1 MKRQTLLGL
10 LLLTS
15 LSLLSCKKELQTAT
29 KPASVETENA
39 TANSEQ
45 PKTEVDTVALKKQIE
60 QEKETLSKPYNE
72 EEDAQ
77 AKLNELVAQAKK
89 QGKYVFVQAGGNW
102 CIWCLRFNDFV
113 QKTPELKQVVDA
125 NFLYYHLN
133 YSQKNKNKAVFNAY
147 TPNARSIG
155 YPFFFVLNDKGE
167 VTNIIASGDLEEGKG
182 YSLEK
187 VKQMFLEN
195 APKK

>member
-10 LLLTS
+10 LLLS
-15 LSLLSCKKELQTAT
+15 ALSLLSCKKELQTAT
-29 KPASVETENA
+29 KPASVETEN
-39 TANSEQ
+39 TASNSEQ

-113 QKTPELKQVVDA
+113 QQTPELKQIVDK
-125 NFLYYHLN
+125 NFVYYHLN
-133 YSQKNKNKAVFNAY
+133 YSQKNKNKAVFNKY
-147 TPNARSIG
+147 TPDVRGIG
-155 YPFFFVLNDKGE
+155 YPYFFVLDGDGKVTHIISSGE
-167 VTNIIASGDLEEGKG
+167 LEEGKG

-187 VKQMFLEN
+187 VKQMFLDQ

>member
-1 MKRQTLLGL
+1 MKRKTLLGL
-10 LLLTS
+10 V
-15 LSLLSCKKELQTAT
+15 LLSTVSFISCKQEKTANPVVAPSTEQTAT
-29 KPASVETENA
+29 P
-39 TANSEQ
+39 Q
-45 PKTEVDTVALKKQIE
+45 PQTVVDTVALKKQIE

-89 QGKYVFVQAGGNW
+89 EGKYVFVQAGGNW

-113 QKTPELKQVVDA
+113 QKTPELKQIVDQ
-125 NFLYYHLN
+125 NFVYYHLN

-147 TPNARSIG
+147 APNARGIG
-155 YPFFFVLNDKGE
+155 YPFFFVLDGDGK
-167 VTNIIASGDLEEGKG
+167 VTNIISSGELEEGKG

-187 VKQMFLEN
+187 VKQMFIDQ

>member
-1 MKRQTLLGL
+1 MKRKTLLGL
-10 LLLTS
+10 V
-15 LSLLSCKKELQTAT
+15 LLSTVSFISCKQEKKADPVVSPSTEQTAT
-29 KPASVETENA
+29 PQPETA
-39 TANSEQ
+39 
-45 PKTEVDTVALKKQIE
+45 VDTVALKKQIE

-72 EEDAQ
+72 DEDAQ

-89 QGKYVFVQAGGNW
+89 EGKYVFVQAGGNW

-113 QKTPELKQVVDA
+113 QKTPELKQIVDQ
-125 NFLYYHLN
+125 NFVYYHLN

-147 TPNARSIG
+147 APNTRGIG
-155 YPFFFVLNDKGE
+155 YPFFFVLDGNGE
-167 VTNIIASGDLEEGKG
+167 VTNIISSGELEEGKG

-187 VKQMFLEN
+187 VKQMFIDQ